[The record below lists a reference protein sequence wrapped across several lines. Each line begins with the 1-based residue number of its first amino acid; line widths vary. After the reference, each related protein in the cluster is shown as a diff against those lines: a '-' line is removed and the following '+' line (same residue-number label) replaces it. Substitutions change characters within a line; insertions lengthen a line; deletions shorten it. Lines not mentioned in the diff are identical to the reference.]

1 MTAPDPRHVAD
12 LALKIIDTVTGHDS
26 NVVISALVTTITG
39 INSHF
44 SNDRDDE
51 LRNAAVITQ
60 AIMAAIETHRDDTLD
75 DQVH

>member
-51 LRNAAVITQ
+51 LRNAAVIAE
-60 AIMAAIETHRDDTLD
+60 AIMAAIETHRDDTVD
-75 DQVH
+75 DLVH